1 MRSVRFHPQSQI
13 ELFEAAQYYETQ
25 QKDLGKRFL
34 LSIQDSILSI
44 QINPLVYQLSDDNLR
59 KCRVSKFPYGIVFR
73 DGKEFIEVI
82 AVMHL
87 RRKPGYW
94 KKRLVPT
101 RQRHL

>member
-1 MRSVRFHPQSQI
+1 MKSVKFHPESQI
-13 ELFEAAQYYETQ
+13 ELFEAVQYYEHQ

-34 LSIQDSILSI
+34 LSLQDAILSI
-44 QINPLVYQLSDDNLR
+44 QINPLVYQFADDNYQ

-82 AVMHL
+82 AVIHL

-94 KKRLVPT
+94 KKRKL
-101 RQRHL
+101 